1 MLLLAIYLHTKKYST
16 RITNI
21 DKWQI
26 ESADIDKYCYRRTKV
41 SNKGLTYYLERLIGS
56 SFKSKSS
63 KKDKS
68 GKVCKN
74 FNFKGYLYP
83 FCIRK
88 HVYSKLKYEK
98 DYPAT
103 MHK

>member
-1 MLLLAIYLHTKKYST
+1 MLLLAIYLHTKRYST

-21 DKWQI
+21 NKWQI
-26 ESADIDKYCYRRTKV
+26 ESADIDKYYYRRTKV
-41 SNKGLTYYLERLIGS
+41 SNKGLTHYLKRLIGS

-68 GKVCKN
+68 SKVYKN
-74 FNFKGYLYP
+74 FNFKGCLYP
-83 FCIRK
+83 FCTRK
-88 HVYSKLKYEK
+88 HVCNKPKCKK

-103 MHK
+103 MYK